1 MVGGVCGRPK
11 TKLFETWPT
20 DPFYDACA
28 LLNIKVSMFFQLLLR
43 NVDFGYFHYYGNI
56 LERQNNPRSVGG
68 GGGSAK
74 RLLFW

>member
-28 LLNIKVSMFFQLLLR
+28 LLNIKVSMFFQLLR
-43 NVDFGYFHYYGNI
+43 NVDFGYFHCYGNI
-56 LERQNNPRSVGG
+56 LQRQNNPWGV